1 MSYDAPGHVT
11 TLWKCAPSICGGSN
25 QSSRP
30 AIQTQYDLAG
40 FLTYESDAASGG
52 IRYGRSPAG
61 EITSMTNETYNDQI
75 NPGTLVSNVVNSPF
89 GPLTYQLGN
98 GLSSNQTYDSMGRL
112 DGTWVCQ
119 GTTSPF
125 CNGGGGLYGNLDT
138 IHGTRVTSIC
148 DTVLNQCQNNGYDE
162 FNRLASVT
170 ANPYNQGSPGSFT
183 YTYDRYGNRLSQ
195 SSINGG
201 PSPSYTVD
209 PATNHLGGISYDAAG
224 NAMNDGLAH
233 SYTYDAE
240 GNVLAVD
247 GGQTASYVFDAQ
259 NRRVRVQNSS
269 GTLEFLSDAMGR
281 RTSTW
286 NAANNFG
293 IEGRIYMDGRQL
305 AFRGGNGGET
315 IFDGKDVL
323 GTERLRTNYAG
334 QMVTYGR
341 SLAFGD
347 GFDQSVYTPNAD
359 QDNSQFA
366 GLDLDG
372 ETGTSHA
379 TFRQLST
386 NPGPVDESRP
396 VRRQLRPC
404 RSAEPEPVRVCAKQS
419 AQQRR
424 PVWTEKGVDM
434 RRVRNLRRRWGW
446 ARSGKH
452 SREWR
457 KQHLLRGRMGRVP
470 VPHHRF
476 KCRRGW
482 PSLLL

>member
-1 MSYDAPGHVT
+1 
-11 TLWKCAPSICGGSN
+11 
-25 QSSRP
+25 
-30 AIQTQYDLAG
+30 
-40 FLTYESDAASGG
+40 
-52 IRYGRSPAG
+52 
-61 EITSMTNETYNDQI
+61 
-75 NPGTLVSNVVNSPF
+75 
-89 GPLTYQLGN
+89 
-98 GLSSNQTYDSMGRL
+98 
-112 DGTWVCQ
+112 
-119 GTTSPF
+119 
-125 CNGGGGLYGNLDT
+125 
-138 IHGTRVTSIC
+138 
-148 DTVLNQCQNNGYDE
+148 
-162 FNRLASVT
+162 
-170 ANPYNQGSPGSFT
+170 
-183 YTYDRYGNRLSQ
+183 
-195 SSINGG
+195 
-201 PSPSYTVD
+201 
-209 PATNHLGGISYDAAG
+209 
-224 NAMNDGLAH
+224 MNDGLAH

-386 NPGPVDESRP
+386 TQGRWMSPDPYDGSYDHADPQSLNRYVYVRNNPLAMTDPFGEKQHCDIVINVSSSGSSETGTCGDDGTGNTLPWFLSEYGAPSGWDLLQQSGAGIFIADSYTYTHYDYSAQTPVATQPAPSNAP
-396 VRRQLRPC
+396 
-404 RSAEPEPVRVCAKQS
+404 KQS
-419 AQQRR
+419 AQQCATNIANRWSIAGLLPGAPGTGNSFGGGLVGGLLGNNVTNVTGIWNTIFNSGN
-424 PVWTEKGVDM
+424 PVSTAGNITGAGASLGMGSSVGAQGPFSAIVSQIAPKAVGEFLNAAVLPKWIIDTAIYGEALSYCKT
-434 RRVRNLRRRWGW
+434 
-446 ARSGKH
+446 GKY
-452 SREWR
+452 
-457 KQHLLRGRMGRVP
+457 
-470 VPHHRF
+470 
-476 KCRRGW
+476 
-482 PSLLL
+482 